1 MQESFSIT
9 PRVIAHLGEALIKN
23 ESIAILELVKNS
35 YDANATKC
43 EVFFEQ
49 DKSGELKKIVITDN
63 GDGMNLS
70 VIENN
75 WLVIG
80 TDNKKLQLQNQMKE
94 EKKSSR
100 FPLGEK
106 GVGRLGV
113 HKLGNEISLISKTLN
128 DKEVSLKIN
137 WKKLETVKEIK
148 DFTIGIN
155 ENENPVFFNNNAHGT
170 KIEITSLKTSWDR
183 RKLRDV
189 YRGLLS
195 LNSPFSKTNDDFKI
209 EINSNSNL
217 FAGLPTFEDIKESG
231 MYFAHCSLSGNC
243 IKSFSY
249 SFTPWAT
256 LEKIKNGRVVNT
268 EDLLEEDLILKGI
281 RLIETDGGK
290 EKKEEYTI
298 NLNEH
303 KVGSVDFDI
312 IIFEPDTQI
321 INLMNLE
328 KTAFRNYM
336 KSNGG
341 IRVYRDDVRVYD
353 YGEPDD
359 DWLGINAQRIH
370 HLGGNISNQIVL
382 GAVRLKRTESLGLE
396 EKTNREGFVE
406 NEAYQDLVNSINYVL
421 SLIVRER
428 NIDKAVLSNLY
439 RKGKIIEPVKSD
451 LSEVIELVEQKV
463 TEPAIKEDILTHL
476 YRIKSQYETVR
487 ETLLRSANAGL
498 NLGSII
504 HELEKQI
511 SILTGCIDRNDV
523 SGVKKV
529 SERLDGIIR
538 KATSLLK
545 KSDIKNQNIIKTVS
559 SVIEGFEYRF
569 SDHRIELIMN
579 YDKEELFAVYSESA
593 IRSSLTN
600 LLDNSIYWLSYI
612 KCSSPKISVYVTD
625 QLLDYVCVIVSDNG
639 PGFTIPE
646 ALAIE
651 PFVSGKPNNVGTG
664 LGLHICNEMM
674 KAMNGKMEFCT
685 ENDFALPKTI
695 KKNKVLKA
703 IIALYIPKKDK

>member
-80 TDNKKLQLQNQMKE
+80 IDNKKLQLQNQMKE

-217 FAGLPTFEDIKESG
+217 FAGLPTFEDIKES
-231 MYFAHCSLSGNC
+231 
-243 IKSFSY
+243 
-249 SFTPWAT
+249 
-256 LEKIKNGRVVNT
+256 
-268 EDLLEEDLILKGI
+268 
-281 RLIETDGGK
+281 
-290 EKKEEYTI
+290 
-298 NLNEH
+298 
-303 KVGSVDFDI
+303 
-312 IIFEPDTQI
+312 
-321 INLMNLE
+321 
-328 KTAFRNYM
+328 
-336 KSNGG
+336 
-341 IRVYRDDVRVYD
+341 
-353 YGEPDD
+353 
-359 DWLGINAQRIH
+359 
-370 HLGGNISNQIVL
+370 
-382 GAVRLKRTESLGLE
+382 
-396 EKTNREGFVE
+396 
-406 NEAYQDLVNSINYVL
+406 
-421 SLIVRER
+421 
-428 NIDKAVLSNLY
+428 
-439 RKGKIIEPVKSD
+439 
-451 LSEVIELVEQKV
+451 
-463 TEPAIKEDILTHL
+463 
-476 YRIKSQYETVR
+476 
-487 ETLLRSANAGL
+487 
-498 NLGSII
+498 
-504 HELEKQI
+504 
-511 SILTGCIDRNDV
+511 
-523 SGVKKV
+523 
-529 SERLDGIIR
+529 
-538 KATSLLK
+538 
-545 KSDIKNQNIIKTVS
+545 
-559 SVIEGFEYRF
+559 
-569 SDHRIELIMN
+569 
-579 YDKEELFAVYSESA
+579 
-593 IRSSLTN
+593 
-600 LLDNSIYWLSYI
+600 
-612 KCSSPKISVYVTD
+612 
-625 QLLDYVCVIVSDNG
+625 
-639 PGFTIPE
+639 
-646 ALAIE
+646 
-651 PFVSGKPNNVGTG
+651 
-664 LGLHICNEMM
+664 
-674 KAMNGKMEFCT
+674 
-685 ENDFALPKTI
+685 
-695 KKNKVLKA
+695 
-703 IIALYIPKKDK
+703 

>member
-9 PRVIAHLGEALIKN
+9 PRVITHLGEALIKN

-35 YDANATKC
+35 YDANATVC

-49 DKSGELKKIVITDN
+49 DTSGKLTKIIITDN

-70 VIENN
+70 VIQNN

-80 TDNKKLQLQNQMKE
+80 TDNKKLQLQNQMKG
-94 EKKSSR
+94 EKKTSR

-113 HKLGNEISLISKTLN
+113 HKLGNQISLISKTQN
-128 DKEVSLKIN
+128 DNEVSLNIN
-137 WKKLETVKEIK
+137 WKNLETAKEIK
-148 DFTIGIN
+148 DFPIGLI
-155 ENENPVFFNNNAHGT
+155 ENETPLFFTKDSHGT
-170 KIEITSLKTSWDR
+170 RIEISSLKTSWDR

-195 LNSPFSKTNDDFKI
+195 LNSPFSETSEDFKI
-209 EINSNSNL
+209 KINSNSNL
-217 FAGLPTFEDIKESG
+217 FAGLPTFEDIKDSG
-231 MYFAHCSLSGNC
+231 MYFAHCSLSGTRISN
-243 IKSFSY
+243 FSY
-249 SFTPWAT
+249 SFKPWAT
-256 LEKIKNGRVVNT
+256 LDKIKNGRVVNT
-268 EDLLEEDLILKGI
+268 ENLLEEDLILKGI
-281 RLIETDGGK
+281 RFIETDDGK
-290 EKKEEYTI
+290 EKKEEYDI
-298 NLNEH
+298 NLDEH
-303 KVGSVDFDI
+303 KVGTVDFDI

-321 INLMNLE
+321 IKLMNLE
-328 KTAFRNYM
+328 KTAFRSYM

-341 IRVYRDDVRVYD
+341 VRVYRDDVRVYD

-382 GAVRLKRTESLGLE
+382 GAVRLKRTESLGLI

-406 NEAYQDLVNSINYVL
+406 NEAYQDLVNSINYTL

-439 RKGKIIEPVKSD
+439 RKEKIIEPVRSD
-451 LSEVIELVEQKV
+451 LTEVIELVERKV
-463 TEPAIKEDILTHL
+463 TEQTVKEDILSHL

-504 HELEKQI
+504 HELEKQV
-511 SILTGCIDRNDV
+511 SILTGCVVRNDV
-523 SGVKKV
+523 TGVKNV

-569 SDHRIELIMN
+569 SDHKIELMMN
-579 YDKEELFAVYSESA
+579 CDKKELFALYSESA

-612 KCSSPKISVYVTD
+612 HHSSPKISIYVTD
-625 QLLDYVCVIVSDNG
+625 QLLDYICIIVSDNG
-639 PGFTIPE
+639 PGFNIPE
-646 ALAIE
+646 SLAVE

-685 ENDFALPKTI
+685 ENDFNLPNNI
-695 KKNKVLKA
+695 KKNEVLKA